1 MRVEGLAGRFAVR
14 EERIGALTFELT
26 LLADFEAEVDAV
38 WADVEAR
45 GGDYAELEAATPM
58 FGALWP
64 PARALAERVEG
75 LGDLGGARILELG
88 CGLALPSLVAARRGA
103 RVVATDGDPRAERLL
118 AVNVARNG
126 IEGLVYATHDWS
138 APGTD
143 VVTEGGFDRV
153 VASDVLYDT
162 TMPDRVAGAFERF
175 LAPNGVGWL
184 TDPGRR
190 WLDAFPAACRQRGL
204 RVDTDVRGD
213 GRHAAFVLEV
223 RR

>member
-1 MRVEGLAGRFAVR
+1 MRIDGLAGEFTER
-14 EERIGALTFELT
+14 EERIGSLAFQLT

-38 WADVEAR
+38 WADVER
-45 GGDYAELEAATPM
+45 EGGDYAALEARTPM

-75 LGDLGGARILELG
+75 LGDLDGARVLELG

-103 RVVATDGDPRAERLL
+103 RVVATDGDPRTERLL
-118 AVNVARNG
+118 DVNVVRNG
-126 IEGLVYATHDWS
+126 VQGLTYTTLDWS
-138 APGTD
+138 GPGTD
-143 VVTEGGFDRV
+143 VVPERGFDRV

-162 TMPDRVAGAFERF
+162 TMPDQVAGAFDRF
-175 LAPNGVGWL
+175 LADSGVGWL

-190 WLDAFPAACRQRGL
+190 WLDAFPVACRRRGL

-213 GRHAAFVLEV
+213 GRHAAFVLEI